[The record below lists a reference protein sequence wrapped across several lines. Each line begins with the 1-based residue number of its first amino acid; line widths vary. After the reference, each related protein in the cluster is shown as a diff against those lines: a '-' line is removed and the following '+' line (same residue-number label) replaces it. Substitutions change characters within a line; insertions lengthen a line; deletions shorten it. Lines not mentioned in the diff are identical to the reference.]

1 MRLIALS
8 LLAVAMLAASTKGQ
22 PSKVFDFLNYYGT
35 ELESL
40 RQMMTMSLI
49 LPARETVTQ
58 TTTVVSTVSQSYFI
72 PTRQTVMESTTST
85 STITCTKSVAQRC
98 SNVRQRPSSTSRP
111 ARPARPTRPT
121 RPAPATNTSTVETVG
136 EEEAVHNS
144 SASTSK
150 KRPEE
155 PEEPELVPSIQEI
168 VGNEEV
174 NDILVEAANDEDED
188 EQFPAISP
196 SAIQRVQSTNMPKPR
211 EGRVANPEADPQ
223 LLVVYAGN
231 QPQDI
236 ESGFLSGSYDPV
248 IAPFSRRYQKPYMAA
263 NKRYGDGGQQRQFL
277 QQFFTITRKSTIFEI
292 DIFTVTPTCS
302 EPGRIPQCPSGK
314 KSEKT

>member
-1 MRLIALS
+1 
-8 LLAVAMLAASTKGQ
+8 
-22 PSKVFDFLNYYGT
+22 
-35 ELESL
+35 
-40 RQMMTMSLI
+40 
-49 LPARETVTQ
+49 
-58 TTTVVSTVSQSYFI
+58 
-72 PTRQTVMESTTST
+72 
-85 STITCTKSVAQRC
+85 
-98 SNVRQRPSSTSRP
+98 
-111 ARPARPTRPT
+111 
-121 RPAPATNTSTVETVG
+121 
-136 EEEAVHNS
+136 
-144 SASTSK
+144 
-150 KRPEE
+150 
-155 PEEPELVPSIQEI
+155 
-168 VGNEEV
+168 
-174 NDILVEAANDEDED
+174 
-188 EQFPAISP
+188 
-196 SAIQRVQSTNMPKPR
+196 MPKPR

-314 KSEKT
+314 KSEQT